1 MKTPRIAERTVP
13 RIPVGVATLR
23 PMSPAVQDPDDGG
36 AADEVMVCCPPC
48 KMLESS
54 AAPPQSLSR
63 RVSATDWKLFEALV
77 VIFVVW
83 MVGAAVVVV
92 LVPALRMGRQPKTC
106 HAGRVV

>member
-13 RIPVGVATLR
+13 RIPVGVTTLR

-54 AAPPQSLSR
+54 APPQSLSS
-63 RVSATDWKLFEALV
+63 RVPATDWKLFEALV

-106 HAGRVV
+106 QAGRVV